1 MASRS
6 ISTFVAGVEAA
17 ALLGYGVSI
26 AYVALTAGI
35 QGPVEVSS
43 PAGVVVEVVT
53 FLAFGAGMALVAV
66 GRWRRQGWATIPF
79 VVAQLL
85 ALTVGIP
92 LATGAPDSR
101 LLGYVITAG
110 AVIGLVSLFLGDR
123 DPALQDEPRV

>member
-1 MASRS
+1 MAARR
-6 ISTFVAGVEAA
+6 ISTVVAGVEAA

-26 AYVALTAGI
+26 AFVALTAGI
-35 QGPVEVSS
+35 QGPAAVSS
-43 PAGVVVEVVT
+43 PAGVVVEVLT
-53 FLAFGAGMALVAV
+53 FVVFGVGLAMVAV

-92 LATGAPDSR
+92 LATGAPESR
-101 LLGYVITAG
+101 LLGYLITAA

-123 DPALQDEPRV
+123 DPALEDEPRV